1 MTSTAK
7 ILIPSVIAA
16 ALVGGGG
23 VFLYNKAGPTSA
35 QAPSGKAD
43 AAPAGS
49 SGTAGP
55 GKGTNGGPPGAGG
68 APGKGGPG
76 GAGGPPAAVE
86 VVKAAMQS
94 LAVST
99 TAVGSLRSDES
110 VTLRPE
116 VSGRISEILFKE
128 GERITKG
135 RVLVRFDDSVTRAEM
150 EQARANLA
158 LAKTKFERSR
168 DLEKK
173 GFVSAQARDEADSG
187 LKVSEAAAKLVE
199 ARLARFEV
207 RAPFSGVIGLRTVSV
222 GDYLREGQDMVN
234 LESIDP
240 LKVDF
245 RIPEMFLSQ
254 TKVGQSLQ
262 FSLDAM
268 PGRNYEGRVFA
279 INPLLDA
286 AGRSIVIRATVR
298 NPEGKLRPGMFARVR
313 LLFDDQKEAVVVP
326 ETALVPQG
334 GEQFVFKV
342 VEGRAQRARVDIGQ
356 RRDGQ
361 VEVLSGVAKDDTIV
375 VAGQLRLR
383 EGVNVRI
390 AGAGGPPGKGG
401 PAGAPGA
408 PAGAP
413 GKGAP
418 AQAEA
423 KGAAPDGTAK
433 GPPGGSAGKGGA
445 AAEAPKADGV
455 GTPGVPGKPPG
466 TPAAAPAGMAGKGG
480 A

>member
-1 MTSTAK
+1 MSSTAK
-7 ILIPSVIAA
+7 ILVPSVIVA
-16 ALVGGGG
+16 ALAGAAG
-23 VFLYNKAGPTSA
+23 VHLYNKASA
-35 QAPSGKAD
+35 P
-43 AAPAGS
+43 AAPAPVAK
-49 SGTAGP
+49 SGGP
-55 GKGTNGGPPGAGG
+55 GSPGGPGPGGPGQAPGGGPPGGG
-68 APGKGGPG
+68 APGAKGGGPG
-76 GAGGPPAAVE
+76 GGGPGGGPPAAVE

-128 GERITKG
+128 GDRVAKG
-135 RVLVRFDDSVTRAEM
+135 RVLVRLDDSVTRAEM

-207 RAPFSGVIGLRTVSV
+207 RAPFSGIIGLRSVSV
-222 GDYLREGQDMVN
+222 GDYVREGQDMVN
-234 LESIDP
+234 LEAIDP

-245 RIPEMFLSQ
+245 RIPEVFLAQ
-254 TKVGQSLQ
+254 TKAGQGLQ
-262 FSLDAM
+262 FTLDAM

-279 INPLLDA
+279 INPLIDA

-298 NPEGKLRPGMFARVR
+298 NPKGDLRPGMFARVR
-313 LLFDDQKEAVVVP
+313 LLFDDQKESVVVP

-342 VEGRAQRARVDIGQ
+342 VDGQARRQRVDIGQ
-356 RRDGQ
+356 RREGG
-361 VEVLSGVAKDDTIV
+361 VEILSGVAKDDTV
-375 VAGQLRLR
+375 VTAGHLRLR

-390 AGAGGPPGKGG
+390 AGAGGGPGKGG
-401 PAGAPGA
+401 PGGPPAKGDSAGGPPAKGDSASGSSVKGESTGGAGAP
-408 PAGAP
+408 PV
-413 GKGAP
+413 
-418 AQAEA
+418 
-423 KGAAPDGTAK
+423 
-433 GPPGGSAGKGGA
+433 KGGA
-445 AAEAPKADGV
+445 AG
-455 GTPGVPGKPPG
+455 
-466 TPAAAPAGMAGKGG
+466 APAKGG

>member
-1 MTSTAK
+1 MPA
-7 ILIPSVIAA
+7 
-16 ALVGGGG
+16 G
-23 VFLYNKAGPTSA
+23 KAG
-35 QAPSGKAD
+35 AP
-43 AAPAGS
+43 PAGS
-49 SGTAGP
+49 GEAGAGKGP
-55 GKGTNGGPPGAGG
+55 GGGPPGAGAG
-68 APGKGGPG
+68 PGKGGPGGPG

-128 GERITKG
+128 GERVA
-135 RVLVRFDDSVTRAEM
+135 RNSVLVRFDDSVTRAEM

-158 LAKTKFERSR
+158 LARTKFERSR

-199 ARLARFEV
+199 ARLAKFEV

-222 GDYLREGQDMVN
+222 GDYVREGQEMVN

-245 RIPEMFLSQ
+245 RIPEVFLSQ
-254 TKVGQSLQ
+254 TKVGQPLQ

-279 INPLLDA
+279 INPLIDA

-356 RRDGQ
+356 RRDGK

-401 PAGAPGA
+401 PPGEPGKGAPVQAEAKGA
-408 PAGAP
+408 AAPDGAATKGAP

-418 AQAEA
+418 AQTEA
-423 KGAAPDGTAK
+423 KGTAADAGSK
-433 GPPGGSAGKGGA
+433 GAPAGGAGKGA
-445 AAEAPKADGV
+445 AADAAAKADQG
-455 GTPGVPGKPPG
+455 GTAGSQAGPVRPSG
-466 TPAAAPAGMAGKGG
+466 TPAAAPAGPPGKGG